1 MKVWI
6 LGIIAVVIVGGLG
19 FWYWQ
24 SQQKT
29 ATTLPSGTVI
39 YDVRTEDEFATD
51 HISSAKF
58 LPLTSIQSG
67 TLPTEPKTR
76 PSRCTAAAVTVAK
89 LPPSYS
95 VKQALPTLL
104 TWVAKKPLHFNMD
117 YQLQHRGNDG
127 FITVRY

>member
-1 MKVWI
+1 MKVWL

-19 FWYWQ
+19 FLYWQ

-67 TLPTEPKTR
+67 TLPTEPKDTPIAVYCR
-76 PSRCTAAAVTVAK
+76 SGNRSKTAAELLRKAGFTNVIDMGGEKAA
-89 LPPSYS
+89 
-95 VKQALPTLL
+95 ALQYGLSIAT
-104 TWVAKKPLHFNMD
+104 
-117 YQLQHRGNDG
+117 
-127 FITVRY
+127 